1 MSMERTPIR
10 MPACALGLAANLLA
24 SSASAA
30 TVISEALYD
39 AAGTDNGNVFVEL
52 YGTPGTVLDGLSLEG
67 VNGSDGSVYITLL
80 LSGVIPGDGVF
91 VVADDAGDG
100 SSLIGDADLVV
111 NMDFQNGPDS
121 IVLRDGSDII
131 DALGYGDFTGGVFA
145 GEGGAAPDAPAGS
158 SLARLDPLVD
168 SDDNLS
174 DFMVLDTP
182 TPGSV
187 PVSAVPLPPALALFL
202 SGICGFFAVSR
213 RRMFSTGAEAK
224 EEQPACPARTLL
236 PTC

>member
-1 MSMERTPIR
+1 MSRERTPICL
-10 MPACALGLAANLLA
+10 PACVLGLAGVVMTPGVQ
-24 SSASAA
+24 AA

-67 VNGSDGSVYITLL
+67 VNGSDGSVYLTLP
-80 LSGVIPGDGVF
+80 LSGVIPGDSVF

-100 SSLIGDADLVV
+100 SSLVGDADMVV

-121 IVLRDGSDII
+121 IVLRDDAGIL
-131 DALGYGDFTGGVFA
+131 DALGYGDFSGGVFA
-145 GEGGAAPDAPAGS
+145 GEGNAAPDASAGS
-158 SLARLDPLVD
+158 SLARLDPLAD
-168 SDDNLS
+168 TDDNLS
-174 DFMVLDTP
+174 DFTVLDMP

-202 SGICGFFAVSR
+202 SGIVGFIAISR
-213 RRMFSTGAEAK
+213 RRTVSAA
-224 EEQPACPARTLL
+224 
-236 PTC
+236 

>member
-1 MSMERTPIR
+1 MSRERTPICL
-10 MPACALGLAANLLA
+10 PACVLGLAGVFMTPGVQ
-24 SSASAA
+24 AA

-52 YGTPGTVLDGLSLEG
+52 YGTPGTLLDGLSLEG
-67 VNGSDGSVYITLL
+67 VNGSDGSVYLTLP
-80 LSGVIPGDGVF
+80 LSGVIPGDSVF

-100 SSLIGDADLVV
+100 SSLVGDADMVV

-121 IVLRDGSDII
+121 IVLRDAAGIL
-131 DALGYGDFTGGVFA
+131 DALGYGDFSGGVFA
-145 GEGGAAPDAPAGS
+145 GEGNAAPDASAGS
-158 SLARLDPLVD
+158 SLARLDPLAD

-174 DFMVLDTP
+174 DFTVLDMP

-202 SGICGFFAVSR
+202 SGIVGFIAISR
-213 RRMFSTGAEAK
+213 RRVSSTA
-224 EEQPACPARTLL
+224 
-236 PTC
+236 

>member
-1 MSMERTPIR
+1 MSRERTPICL
-10 MPACALGLAANLLA
+10 PVCVLGLAGAILTPGVH
-24 SSASAA
+24 AA

-39 AAGTDNGNVFVEL
+39 AVGSDNGNVFVEV
-52 YGTPGTVLDGLSLEG
+52 YGTPGAALDGLSLEG
-67 VNGSDGSVYITLL
+67 VNGSDGSVYLTLP

-100 SSLIGDADLVV
+100 SSLVGNVDLVV

-121 IVLRDGSDII
+121 IVLRDADGIL
-131 DALGYGDFTGGVFA
+131 DALGYGDFSGGVFA

-158 SLARLDPLVD
+158 SLARIDPLAD
-168 SDDNLS
+168 SGDNLS
-174 DFMVLDTP
+174 DFTVLDMP

-202 SGICGFFAVSR
+202 SGIGGLLAVSR
-213 RRMFSTGAEAK
+213 RRTGSTS
-224 EEQPACPARTLL
+224 
-236 PTC
+236 